1 MFATRFRLTCHMIGV
16 GFNMEM
22 GFFEL
27 FNTCVLSI
35 FVQLHHIAGLAMTLS
50 IAQLAHGDLNTFAL
64 VEPYELKHGAAVSH
78 PCASGSPTW
87 TRCCSGRL

>member
-1 MFATRFRLTCHMIGV
+1 
-16 GFNMEM
+16 MEM

-50 IAQLAHGDLNTFAL
+50 IAQQAHGDLIR
-64 VEPYELKHGAAVSH
+64 SH
-78 PCASGSPTW
+78 WSNRTS
-87 TRCCSGRL
+87 